1 MSSVKEAARERG
13 RKGRA
18 VPAAPSSIREV
29 SLVGRPPAGWAEG
42 DRVAWAGRPYRV
54 VGGSGHYAHLRIEPV
69 SPAAG

>member
-1 MSSVKEAARERG
+1 MSTVKEAARGRG

-29 SLVGRPPAGWAEG
+29 SLIGRPPEAWAEG

-54 VGGSGHYAHLRIEPV
+54 AGASGHYAHLRIEPV
-69 SPAAG
+69 SPTMG